1 MGRPKKCRWV
11 ETEPGVTFF
20 KPRGIPLRSL
30 QQIVITV
37 DELEAMRLADYLEM
51 TQEEVAQRMQVSRP
65 TVTRMLSRAHRA
77 VAEALVHGKA
87 ICIQGGD
94 YRVGQ
99 QCQSCGQWSVLGE
112 EGEAAEG
119 CACRDFEAKED
130 QPKPDQEV

>member
-37 DELEAMRLADYLEM
+37 DELEAMRLADFLEM

-99 QCQSCGQWSVLGE
+99 QCQTLRAMVIQERGTRPQKV
-112 EGEAAEG
+112 APA
-119 CACRDFEAKED
+119 RV
-130 QPKPDQEV
+130 PKTTTDPPETEK